1 MVSFLLAL
9 PVSDCDVGISTSK
22 LLCVTAGSLSLLGVL
37 AVHRQH
43 PGRALHSLYLSV
55 TNKTDADDGVMSSA
69 R

>member
-9 PVSDCDVGISTSK
+9 PVSDFDVGISTSK

-55 TNKTDADDGVMSSA
+55 TNKTDAVPA
-69 R
+69 